1 MSLLDAFEL
10 DFAVASLQELTASTL
25 HDGHYEWLE
34 YPIARMRALLAKP
47 LGCFRA
53 CGILLDM
60 DLVKDM
66 HKVTLGHSHVRIW
79 VRLKD
84 WTQTLC
90 VVCAHLPQS
99 GRSLQD
105 LADAL
110 QSLQEDV
117 WDAMGRSAPMVL
129 LGDLNACMV
138 NENSARSNMILSCLL
153 GLGLH
158 HFSGCVQP
166 TRDLSL
172 KRLDH
177 IVYND
182 AFVRVCQ
189 PLRDDDALPWVVETY
204 NWQAKESLGV
214 DHVLIAHDLV
224 VTYGNPLRRNPCGTF
239 RKVGKYHVADLE
251 ALQQGIQ
258 QYHLS
263 RHQDSFNFFA
273 ALRIMSGK
281 SMQRSFPISY
291 VDSDEIKDLCRLRS
305 VTSNPEARRD
315 LSHQIFVQRK
325 LCRQTWRRRLW
336 IAAAGGN
343 WRARQA
349 LQQPFPRRGSLMHFA
364 LAKGSTCAAVA
375 ALQGHFALKFC
386 ASDPSSDT
394 PLPWNIEAVTEV
406 LPELPEI
413 HRHISQLK
421 NGKTTGPSGISN
433 DFITAVM
440 QLDGGPAAV
449 QHALHTIIQ
458 SPKAVPSEVFYG
470 LVVLLAKEK
479 VVLEPKHVRPIVLT
493 ETLTKLAARI
503 CSARVVQH
511 WPQPPEMMG
520 ARPGAQV
527 AEAIWVAKR
536 MFMTSRM
543 YEDQYVYIKIDIAA
557 AFDSMKH
564 SAVRD
569 DLVRYYHPSHG
580 ASARFLDF
588 LLTHQV
594 LHFTAFGQTW
604 TQTMGRGCVQG
615 GCHSPLLF
623 SRVVANATRRLRD
636 MWIAT
641 GEDPPF
647 FAGDYGF
654 WALWFVDDGILC
666 FRNMQQLQRLFPR
679 LQQSLAHLGLQINMS
694 KSKLLGWS
702 LPAMLP
708 TCVDGIQVV
717 QQTVFL
723 GVPVSISYDDSSA
736 VQNLLRRSVQA
747 FFSNRR
753 LLTESTVSISLR
765 MRMFDAVVT
774 STIRWALGTLLP
786 SVSTLNALRVQCT
799 TLLVWTLRLRQHPSW
814 VDVQQLPMI
823 RHIAKIWGR
832 CWWGFL
838 WDVLLLQQ
846 HWNLA
851 GHMVRS
857 SSIMSAAFAQP
868 QPVHS
873 GARNRGLR
881 RYRTGPDNTGFAR
894 LRRFLCAHELQPDLA
909 HNRHEWETWQ
919 SSWVSSFLVHSQPRN
934 QNVLVVPVAHMAWC
948 VECQQGIC
956 FGSQTVFA
964 RAGTFLSKTLLQI
977 CHLHR
982 TEGWMGAEMP
992 LMGPLSF
999 EQIVSLL
1006 WDHLLPVVHLRLFL
1020 YTDDTVSFPFLPPS
1034 SESLWSRHIVCEIS
1048 VVGVDSMA
1056 SVISDGLGWP
1066 S

>member
-394 PLPWNIEAVTEV
+394 PLPWIFRG
-406 LPELPEI
+406 
-413 HRHISQLK
+413 RH
-421 NGKTTGPSGISN
+421 G
-433 DFITAVM
+433 
-440 QLDGGPAAV
+440 
-449 QHALHTIIQ
+449 
-458 SPKAVPSEVFYG
+458 
-470 LVVLLAKEK
+470 
-479 VVLEPKHVRPIVLT
+479 
-493 ETLTKLAARI
+493 
-503 CSARVVQH
+503 
-511 WPQPPEMMG
+511 
-520 ARPGAQV
+520 
-527 AEAIWVAKR
+527 
-536 MFMTSRM
+536 
-543 YEDQYVYIKIDIAA
+543 
-557 AFDSMKH
+557 
-564 SAVRD
+564 
-569 DLVRYYHPSHG
+569 
-580 ASARFLDF
+580 
-588 LLTHQV
+588 
-594 LHFTAFGQTW
+594 
-604 TQTMGRGCVQG
+604 
-615 GCHSPLLF
+615 
-623 SRVVANATRRLRD
+623 
-636 MWIAT
+636 
-641 GEDPPF
+641 
-647 FAGDYGF
+647 
-654 WALWFVDDGILC
+654 
-666 FRNMQQLQRLFPR
+666 
-679 LQQSLAHLGLQINMS
+679 
-694 KSKLLGWS
+694 
-702 LPAMLP
+702 
-708 TCVDGIQVV
+708 
-717 QQTVFL
+717 
-723 GVPVSISYDDSSA
+723 
-736 VQNLLRRSVQA
+736 
-747 FFSNRR
+747 
-753 LLTESTVSISLR
+753 
-765 MRMFDAVVT
+765 
-774 STIRWALGTLLP
+774 
-786 SVSTLNALRVQCT
+786 
-799 TLLVWTLRLRQHPSW
+799 
-814 VDVQQLPMI
+814 
-823 RHIAKIWGR
+823 
-832 CWWGFL
+832 
-838 WDVLLLQQ
+838 
-846 HWNLA
+846 
-851 GHMVRS
+851 S
-857 SSIMSAAFAQP
+857 SS
-868 QPVHS
+868 
-873 GARNRGLR
+873 
-881 RYRTGPDNTGFAR
+881 
-894 LRRFLCAHELQPDLA
+894 
-909 HNRHEWETWQ
+909 
-919 SSWVSSFLVHSQPRN
+919 
-934 QNVLVVPVAHMAWC
+934 
-948 VECQQGIC
+948 
-956 FGSQTVFA
+956 
-964 RAGTFLSKTLLQI
+964 GT
-977 CHLHR
+977 
-982 TEGWMGAEMP
+982 A
-992 LMGPLSF
+992 
-999 EQIVSLL
+999 
-1006 WDHLLPVVHLRLFL
+1006 
-1020 YTDDTVSFPFLPPS
+1020 
-1034 SESLWSRHIVCEIS
+1034 
-1048 VVGVDSMA
+1048 
-1056 SVISDGLGWP
+1056 
-1066 S
+1066 